1 MAYNFLGLVNDVNR
15 LVNEVEL
22 DASNFASATGFYST
36 AKLAINSAV
45 RQINFMQFE
54 WPFNH
59 AEQEETLV
67 PGSTRY
73 SFPNDLKIPDMDTFR
88 IKKNGTLGNATSRLH
103 LLAYEE
109 YLDKFVDQEYDDTS
123 VGRGIPRYV
132 FRTPDNGY
140 GFVPNPDKE
149 YELVYEYFRLPIDLV
164 NATDIP
170 TIPENFRS
178 IIVDGAMVYAYL
190 FRGNTQDAALMDQ
203 SFKAGIRD
211 MRTIYINR
219 YDYVRSTMVQRP
231 STSGEFARL

>member
-1 MAYNFLGLVNDVNR
+1 MAYDFLGLVNDVNR

-22 DASNFASATGFYST
+22 DSSNFASANGFYST
-36 AKLAINSAV
+36 AKLAVNSAI

-59 AEQEETLV
+59 VEQEETLIA
-67 PGSTRY
+67 GETRY
-73 SFPNDLKIPDMDTFR
+73 SFPNDIKTPDMDTFR
-88 IKKNGTLGNATSRLH
+88 IKKSDVLGNHTSRLSI
-103 LLAYEE
+103 LSYED
-109 YLDKFVDQEYDDTS
+109 YLDKYIDQEYDDLTS
-123 VGRGIPRYV
+123 GTGLPRYV

-140 GFVPNPDKE
+140 GFAPKPDKN
-149 YELVYEYFRLPIDLV
+149 YELVYEYFRLPVDLV
-164 NATDIP
+164 NPTDIP

-219 YDYVRSTMVQRP
+219 YEYVRSTMRQTQGINNGFVRN
-231 STSGEFARL
+231 